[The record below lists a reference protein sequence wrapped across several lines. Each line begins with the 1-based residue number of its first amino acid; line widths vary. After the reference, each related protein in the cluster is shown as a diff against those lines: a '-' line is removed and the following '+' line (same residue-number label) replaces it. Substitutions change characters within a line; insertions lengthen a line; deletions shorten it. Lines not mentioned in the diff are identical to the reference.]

1 MKEILNIKKLLFLFI
16 SLIIFTNVSYA
27 SFPVTETEQ
36 IEVIETVEVPNYGE
50 SQPIWSILS
59 ITFTL
64 LSLGSLSNPLAAT
77 IMALLGV
84 VFGSIGF
91 NKKLKGLA
99 ITGFILSL
107 IIFLVSGF
115 LAFALFMF
123 GGDPTKLTG

>member
-1 MKEILNIKKLLFLFI
+1 MKKLLLL
-16 SLIIFTNVSYA
+16 LITITTFSNVSYA
-27 SFPVTETEQ
+27 SFPVTENTQTEVVEL
-36 IEVIETVEVPNYGE
+36 IESPNYGE

-64 LSLGSLSNPLAAT
+64 LSLVSLSNPLAAT
-77 IMALLGV
+77 IIALLGV

-107 IIFLVSGF
+107 IIFLLSSF
-115 LAFALFMF
+115 IAFTIFAN

>member
-1 MKEILNIKKLLFLFI
+1 MKKLLLL
-16 SLIIFTNVSYA
+16 LITITTFSNVSYA
-27 SFPVTETEQ
+27 SFPVTENTQTE
-36 IEVIETVEVPNYGE
+36 VVETVEVPNYGE
-50 SQPIWSILS
+50 SQPIWSIIS

-64 LSLGSLSNPLAAT
+64 LSLVSLSNPLAAT
-77 IMALLGV
+77 IIALLGV

-107 IIFLVSGF
+107 IIFLLSG
-115 LAFALFMF
+115 LIAFVIFIH

>member
-1 MKEILNIKKLLFLFI
+1 MKKLILLLITLLTFL
-16 SLIIFTNVSYA
+16 NVSYA
-27 SFPVTETEQ
+27 SFPITETQ
-36 IEVIETVEVPNYGE
+36 QTKIVENSNSVSPTYSSDTPVWG
-50 SQPIWSILS
+50 ILS

-107 IIFLVSGF
+107 IIFLLSS
-115 LAFALFMF
+115 LIAFTIFAN
-123 GGDPTKLTG
+123 GGDPTKLGG

>member
-1 MKEILNIKKLLFLFI
+1 MKKLLLL
-16 SLIIFTNVSYA
+16 LITITTFSNVSYA
-27 SFPVTETEQ
+27 SFPVTENTQTEVVEL
-36 IEVIETVEVPNYGE
+36 IESPNYGE

-107 IIFLVSGF
+107 IIFLLSSF
-115 LAFALFMF
+115 IAFTIFAN
-123 GGDPTKLTG
+123 GGDPTKLKG

>member
-1 MKEILNIKKLLFLFI
+1 MKKLLLL
-16 SLIIFTNVSYA
+16 LIIITTFSNVSYA
-27 SFPVTETEQ
+27 SFPVTENTQTEVVEL
-36 IEVIETVEVPNYGE
+36 IESPNYGE

-107 IIFLVSGF
+107 IIFLLSSF
-115 LAFALFMF
+115 IAFTIFAN

>member
-1 MKEILNIKKLLFLFI
+1 MQKLILLLITLATFM
-16 SLIIFTNVSYA
+16 NVSYA
-27 SFPVTETEQ
+27 SFPVTETQQTEM
-36 IEVIETVEVPNYGE
+36 GE
-50 SQPIWSILS
+50 NSNSVSPTYSSGTPVWGILS
-59 ITFTL
+59 MTLTL

-115 LAFALFMF
+115 LAFVLFMF
-123 GGDPTKLTG
+123 GGDPTKLGG

>member
-1 MKEILNIKKLLFLFI
+1 MRKLLLL
-16 SLIIFTNVSYA
+16 LITITTFSNVSYA
-27 SFPVTETEQ
+27 SFPVTENTQTEVVEL
-36 IEVIETVEVPNYGE
+36 IESPNYGE

-107 IIFLVSGF
+107 IIFLLSSF
-115 LAFALFMF
+115 IAFTIFAN
-123 GGDPTKLTG
+123 GGDPTKLT

>member
-1 MKEILNIKKLLFLFI
+1 MKKIILFLI
-16 SLIIFTNVSYA
+16 AITTLTNVSYA
-27 SFPVTETEQ
+27 SFPVNQNTQTEIVET
-36 IEVIETVEVPNYGE
+36 IESPNYGNR
-50 SQPIWSILS
+50 QPVWSILS

-107 IIFLVSGF
+107 IIFLLSSF
-115 LAFALFMF
+115 IAFTIFAN

>member
-1 MKEILNIKKLLFLFI
+1 MKNIL
-16 SLIIFTNVSYA
+16 LILITLTTFTNVSYA
-27 SFPVTETEQ
+27 SFPVNQNTQ
-36 IEVIETVEVPNYGE
+36 IETVEVPNYGE
-50 SQPIWSILS
+50 SQPIWGILS

-77 IMALLGV
+77 IIALLGV

-107 IIFLVSGF
+107 IIFLLSSF
-115 LAFALFMF
+115 LAFTIFAN

>member
-1 MKEILNIKKLLFLFI
+1 MKKLILL
-16 SLIIFTNVSYA
+16 LITLTTLANVSYA
-27 SFPVTETEQ
+27 SFPVSETQQTEL
-36 IEVIETVEVPNYGE
+36 VESGNSVSPTYSSGT
-50 SQPIWSILS
+50 PVWGILS
-59 ITFTL
+59 LTCTL
-64 LSLGSLSNPLAAT
+64 LSLILLYNPLAAT

-115 LAFALFMF
+115 LAFVLFMF
-123 GGDPTKLTG
+123 GGDPTKLGG

>member
-1 MKEILNIKKLLFLFI
+1 MKKLILLLITLLTFL
-16 SLIIFTNVSYA
+16 NVSYA
-27 SFPVTETEQ
+27 SFPITETQ
-36 IEVIETVEVPNYGE
+36 QTKIVENSNSVSPTYSSDTPVWG
-50 SQPIWSILS
+50 ILS

-99 ITGFILSL
+99 ITGFILSV
-107 IIFLVSGF
+107 IIFLVSAF
-115 LAFALFMF
+115 LAFVLFMF
-123 GGDPTKLTG
+123 GGDPTKLGG

>member
-1 MKEILNIKKLLFLFI
+1 MKKLILLLITLLTFL
-16 SLIIFTNVSYA
+16 NVSYA
-27 SFPVTETEQ
+27 SFPITETQ
-36 IEVIETVEVPNYGE
+36 QTRIVENSNSVSPTYSSDTPVWG
-50 SQPIWSILS
+50 ILS

-99 ITGFILSL
+99 ITGFILSV
-107 IIFLVSGF
+107 IIFLVSAF
-115 LAFALFMF
+115 LAFVLFMF
-123 GGDPTKLTG
+123 GGDPTKLAG